1 MSSRQAAKRRIGVKP
16 AEAARAAPRRPL
28 SNAEIADHFYRM
40 AELLELRG
48 GDIFRVLAYRRA
60 AGVIQAMPETID
72 RFLARGRDLAE
83 LPHIGETLAAQIREL
98 CTTGKLSAIDR
109 AEAELPPETVALSS
123 VPGLGPK
130 RLRLLREGLGVVS
143 VDGLRRAISSG
154 SVAALRGFG
163 PGFEARLRQL
173 LQPASRRDG
182 A

>member
-72 RFLARGRDLAE
+72 RFLARGRDL
-83 LPHIGETLAAQIREL
+83 
-98 CTTGKLSAIDR
+98 
-109 AEAELPPETVALSS
+109 
-123 VPGLGPK
+123 
-130 RLRLLREGLGVVS
+130 
-143 VDGLRRAISSG
+143 
-154 SVAALRGFG
+154 
-163 PGFEARLRQL
+163 
-173 LQPASRRDG
+173 RRDQIVVG
-182 A
+182 IVNDVEMGFHLGERDQLVNGRRHNDDGHGLCIRFSG